1 MAFEI
6 QGLNKTF
13 GEYKAVNDLNIRVE
27 EGGILG
33 MLGRNGA
40 GKTTTI
46 RMILDLIKPDSG
58 RILWNN
64 RPFSKK
70 DLSIGYLPE
79 ERGLYPKMNVVEQLV
94 YFGKL
99 EGMPANLAK
108 RHALQWLEKLE
119 MTPYLKK
126 KTEELSKGNQQ
137 KIQLISAILHN
148 PEFIIL
154 DEPFSGLDP
163 VNAEMLKNVVLEL
176 IAQRKTI
183 IFCSHQMDSVE
194 TFCEEICIMKNG
206 QIVLSGALSD
216 IKKSYQYK
224 YMTLQTEGDI
234 EPILKKKNFN
244 FEKVNRTFMIKVNDG
259 EDAFSLLE
267 DIKTKQYIR
276 DVSIKEPSLHQIF
289 VEKAG
294 A

>member
-58 RILWNN
+58 QILWNN

-108 RHALQWLEKLE
+108 GMR
-119 MTPYLKK
+119 Y
-126 KTEELSKGNQQ
+126 
-137 KIQLISAILHN
+137 
-148 PEFIIL
+148 
-154 DEPFSGLDP
+154 SG
-163 VNAEMLKNVVLEL
+163 
-176 IAQRKTI
+176 
-183 IFCSHQMDSVE
+183 
-194 TFCEEICIMKNG
+194 
-206 QIVLSGALSD
+206 
-216 IKKSYQYK
+216 
-224 YMTLQTEGDI
+224 
-234 EPILKKKNFN
+234 
-244 FEKVNRTFMIKVNDG
+244 
-259 EDAFSLLE
+259 
-267 DIKTKQYIR
+267 
-276 DVSIKEPSLHQIF
+276 
-289 VEKAG
+289 
-294 A
+294 

>member
-13 GEYKAVNDLNIRVE
+13 GEYKAVDDLNIRVE

-58 RILWNN
+58 QILWNN

-94 YFGKL
+94 YLGKL